1 MNAFGRPRVALG
13 DLAGRLAPIV
23 LLLLLW
29 VLAAELF
36 AERRVVPTPWAV
48 LEAFVHDLPVYPAN
62 LSVTL
67 TNAFIGYLV
76 GNALAV
82 LAAVAFVQVLWI
94 ERLLLRIAVASF
106 CVPLVAIT
114 PILTVVLPGDAPKQ
128 TLAALSVFFTT
139 LVSCILGLRSAPSS
153 THDVIRSMGGS
164 GWTELLKI
172 RLWAMLPGLFAGLQI
187 AAPAALLGTILGE
200 YLGSARGLGVLLVQ
214 SQSSFEVPRTW
225 ATAMLMSALSALVF
239 AVAGWIGRLATPWVG
254 RDVTTATGVAAS
266 AATAGRLSSIV
277 VAVVGVL
284 GSIVI
289 VCAGW
294 WGLIKAFDLSPYFAK
309 TPADVWA
316 HLVTDAEAAENR
328 SYILSG
334 LGITIRDAGIG
345 YLIGTVAACLLAIAV
360 MQWPLVER
368 FFMPLAITL
377 RSVPLVA
384 MTPLLAL
391 IFGRGLLGVTV
402 IVSVV
407 TFFPTL
413 VSVVAALRSAPA
425 IACDVV
431 RSMGG
436 SSVTVTAK
444 VRLLHAV
451 PAVFASARIAVPG
464 AIAGATLAEWLATGQ
479 GIGSML
485 VKDFAASQFNDMWSG
500 TVAVITLSV
509 LAYAVVS
516 GVERFVGRRMGTV
529 S

>member
-1 MNAFGRPRVALG
+1 MTTRVRELTGRG
-13 DLAGRLAPIV
+13 APVV

-29 VLAAELF
+29 ILAARLF
-36 AERRVVPTPWAV
+36 EERRVVPTPWAV
-48 LEAFVHDLPVYPAN
+48 ARAFAHDLPVYPAN

-67 TNAFIGYLV
+67 TNAFVGYLF
-76 GNALAV
+76 GNLLAV
-82 LAAVAFVQVLWI
+82 AAAVLFVQVLWM

-128 TLAALSVFFTT
+128 VLAGLSVFFTT
-139 LVSCILGLRSAPSS
+139 LVSCILGLRSSPAS

-172 RLWAMLPGLFAGLQI
+172 RLWSMLPGLFAGLQI

-200 YLGSARGLGVLLVQ
+200 YLGSASGLGVLLVQ

-225 ATAMLMSALSALVF
+225 ATALLMSALSALVF
-239 AVAGWIGRLATPWVG
+239 TLAGLLGRRLTPWVG
-254 RDVTTATGVAAS
+254 RDVTTSTGVAAE
-266 AATAGRLSSIV
+266 AGRTSV
-277 VAVVGVL
+277 PVALLGVL
-284 GSIVI
+284 GSVVI

-294 WGLIKAFDLSPYFAK
+294 WGLIRAFDLSPYFAK
-309 TPADVWA
+309 TPLDVWN
-316 HLVTDAEAAENR
+316 HLVTAADAAENR
-328 SYILSG
+328 SYVLSG
-334 LGITIRDAGIG
+334 LGITVRDAGIG
-345 YLIGTVAACLLAIAV
+345 YLIGTALACLLAVAV

-391 IFGRGLLGVTV
+391 VFGRGLLGVTV

-464 AIAGATLAEWLATGQ
+464 AIAGATLAEWLATGE

-485 VKDFAASQFNDMWSG
+485 VKDFAASQFNDMWSE
-500 TVAVITLSV
+500 TVVVITLSV

-516 GVERFVGRRMGTV
+516 AAERFVARRMGTV

>member
-1 MNAFGRPRVALG
+1 MSRGRPVALLGRVA
-13 DLAGRLAPIV
+13 PVV

-29 VLAAELF
+29 VLAAEVF

-48 LEAFVHDLPVYPAN
+48 AQAFGHDFRVYPAN
-62 LSVTL
+62 LQVTL
-67 TNAFIGYLV
+67 TNAVIGYLF
-76 GNALAV
+76 GNLLAV
-82 LAAVAFVQVLWI
+82 VAAVLFVQVLWI

-114 PILTVVLPGDAPKQ
+114 PILTVTLPGDAPKQ
-128 TLAALSVFFTT
+128 VLAGLSVFFTT
-139 LVSCILGLRSAPSS
+139 LVSCILGLRSAPAS

-164 GWTELLKI
+164 GWVELLKI
-172 RLWAMLPGLFAGLQI
+172 RLWAMLPGLFSGLQI

-200 YLGSARGLGVLLVQ
+200 YLGSAKGLGVLLVQ

-239 AVAGWIGRLATPWVG
+239 AVAGWIGRRLTPWVG
-254 RDVTTATGVAAS
+254 HDVTTSTGVAAS
-266 AATAGRLSSIV
+266 GASASRLSSIV
-277 VAVVGVL
+277 VALLGVL
-284 GSIVI
+284 GSIGI

-294 WGLIKAFDLSPYFAK
+294 WGLIRAFDLSPYFAK
-309 TPADVWA
+309 TPLDVWN
-316 HLVTDAEAAENR
+316 HLVTDAAAGENR
-328 SYILSG
+328 SYVLSG
-334 LGITIRDAGIG
+334 LGLTIRDAGLG
-345 YLIGTVAACLLAIAV
+345 YLIGTVLACGLAVAV

-391 IFGRGLLGVTV
+391 VFGRGLVGVTV

-464 AIAGATLAEWLATGQ
+464 AIAGATLAEWLATGH

-485 VKDFAASQFNDMWSG
+485 VKDFAASQFNDMWSE
-500 TVAVITLSV
+500 TVAVIALSV
-509 LAYAVVS
+509 IAYAVVAAA
-516 GVERFVGRRMGTV
+516 ERFVATRMGTV
-529 S
+529 

>member
-1 MNAFGRPRVALG
+1 MSASRFSPGAVLNRI
-13 DLAGRLAPIV
+13 APVV
-23 LLLLLW
+23 LILVLW
-29 VLAAELF
+29 VLAAEVF
-36 AERRVVPTPWAV
+36 AEKRVVPTPWAV
-48 LEAFVHDLPVYPAN
+48 AASFIDDTSVYPAN

-67 TNAFIGYLV
+67 TNAFVGYLF
-76 GNALAV
+76 GNLLAV

-114 PILTVVLPGDAPKQ
+114 PILTVILPGDAPKQ
-128 TLAALSVFFTT
+128 VLAALSVFFTT
-139 LVSCILGLRSAPSS
+139 LVSCILGLRSAPAV
-153 THDVIRSMGGS
+153 THDVIRSMGGA
-164 GWTELLKI
+164 GRQELLKI
-172 RLWAMLPGLFAGLQI
+172 RLWAMLPGLFSGLQI

-200 YLGSARGLGVLLVQ
+200 YLGASKGLGVLLVL
-214 SQSSFEVPRTW
+214 SQSSFDVSRTW
-225 ATAMLMSALSALVF
+225 ATALLMSALSALVF

-254 RDVTTATGVAAS
+254 REVTTSTGVAAS
-266 AATAGRLSSIV
+266 AASAGRLSSV
-277 VAVVGVL
+277 LVSVAGVL
-284 GSIVI
+284 GSVVI
-289 VCAGW
+289 VCLGW
-294 WGLIKAFDLSPYFAK
+294 WGLIRAFDLSPYFAK
-309 TPADVWA
+309 TPMDVFE
-316 HLVTDAEAAENR
+316 HLVTASEAAENR

-334 LGITIRDAGIG
+334 LWITVRDAGVG
-345 YLIGTVAACLLAIAV
+345 YLIGTAAACLLSVAV

-402 IVSVV
+402 IVSLV

-436 SSVTVTAK
+436 SSVTVTSK

-464 AIAGATLAEWLATGQ
+464 AIAGATLAEWLATGE

-485 VKDFAASQFNDMWSG
+485 VKDFAASQFNDMWSE
-500 TVAVITLSV
+500 TVVVITLSV
-509 LAYAVVS
+509 IAYAAVS
-516 GVERFVGRRMGTV
+516 AAERWVAGRMG
-529 S
+529 SPA